1 MSNRNSSEPGVDDYI
16 FCSQCGKIIPSNI
29 ENGMCIKCDAPLDQP
44 SQPSQ
49 PVVHKRTN
57 PTKLWEEYFPYI
69 EIRPLQEQIIEKI
82 SEENK
87 TQKHVVIQAAN
98 GVGKTIAILTALLP
112 LCMEKKKTIVYCCR
126 THQQMSRVIEELK
139 MIKQLKPIS
148 GIALRGRKE
157 LCLHPIVQKFAI
169 DAGNAADI
177 CRHLKKEN
185 KCKHF
190 SNLVKKDIKNKVE
203 ELTKKQVLDS
213 LEIFKIGKSLD
224 VCPYEISK
232 KIIPNVDVIAA
243 SYQHIFNP
251 GIQMNFLMNL
261 DKELKDIIL
270 VIDEAHNLPS
280 TAVDISS
287 STLSNFSIE
296 NAQAEA
302 MKYKMGEV
310 YDLLEALSAIL
321 IDESSSMEVKDE
333 LVFSPEE
340 FIKKVEK
347 RADQKIDSQLLKSLD
362 RLADF
367 VKEIQTKQN
376 KAPLSY
382 TSSVVSYLKQL
393 IETKGR
399 DDYAH
404 FILKT
409 ESKAGNIVPKLLT
422 QSLDPRTITGELL
435 EKVHMSVSLS
445 GTLDPIEAYTSLIGI
460 PDEKLKNLSLPSPY
474 KKENHVTLVIDKVS
488 SKLEDRIPATFIT
501 MLDVITEVAES
512 TPKNVG
518 IFCAS
523 YVVMRSIL
531 ETGLERALSK
541 PLYIAHQGMSSRDN
555 DKLIQDFKNES
566 RRKGGVLISV
576 LGGRSSEGS
585 DYPAGE
591 MQSVIIIGIPYA
603 KPIPTV
609 KASID
614 YLEKQFPTKGREFG
628 YNIPAITRASQAAGR
643 PIRSLEDYAAI
654 ILMDYRFAR
663 HYYKKHLPVW
673 LKDNLHLVQPERK
686 ILEEKLNK
694 FYEYHE
700 N

>member
-16 FCSQCGKIIPSNI
+16 FCSQCGKIIPSSI
-29 ENGMCIKCDAPLDQP
+29 ENGMCTKCDAPLNQP
-44 SQPSQ
+44 AQPI
-49 PVVHKRTN
+49 VHKRTN
-57 PTKLWEEYFPYI
+57 PNEVWEEYFPYI
-69 EIRPLQEQIIEKI
+69 EIRPLQNQIIEMI
-82 SEENK
+82 SKENK
-87 TQKHVVIQAAN
+87 SKKHIVIQAAN

-112 LCMEKKKTIVYCCR
+112 ICLEKKKTIVYCCR

-148 GIALRGRKE
+148 GLALRGRKE
-157 LCLHPIVQKFAI
+157 LCLHPIIQKFAL

-177 CRHLKKEN
+177 CRYLKKEN
-185 KCKHF
+185 KCKYF
-190 SNLVKKDIKNKVE
+190 SNLVKKNIKGKIE
-203 ELTKKQVLDS
+203 EITKKQVLDS
-213 LEIFKIGKSLD
+213 LEIFKIGKSLE
-224 VCPYEISK
+224 VCPYEVSK

-243 SYQHIFNP
+243 SYQHVFNP
-251 GIQMNFLMNL
+251 GIQMNFLLNL

-270 VIDEAHNLPS
+270 VVDEAHNLPS

-296 NAQAEA
+296 NAQTEA

-321 IDESSSMEVKDE
+321 IDESSSMEINEE
-333 LVFSPEE
+333 LVFSPADL
-340 FIKKVEK
+340 IKKVEK
-347 RADQKIDSQLLKSLD
+347 RANQKIDSQLLKSLD

-367 VKEIQTKQN
+367 VKEIQAKQN

-382 TSSVVSYLKQL
+382 TSAVVSYLKQL

-404 FILKT
+404 FIQKT

-422 QSLDPRTITGELL
+422 QSLDPRTITGDIFD
-435 EKVHMSVSLS
+435 KVYMSVSLS

-460 PDEKLKNLSLPSPY
+460 PNEKLRSLSLPSPY

-488 SKLEDRIPATFIT
+488 SKLEDRIPATFTT
-501 MLDVITEVAES
+501 MLEVITEVVES

-523 YVVMRSIL
+523 YVIMKSIL
-531 ETGLERALSK
+531 DTGLERAISK
-541 PLYIAHQGMSSRDN
+541 PLFIAHQGMSSRDN
-555 DKLIQDFKNES
+555 DKLIKEFKNES
-566 RRKGGVLISV
+566 RKKGGVLISV

-585 DYPAGE
+585 DYPASE
-591 MQSVIIIGIPYA
+591 MESVIIVGIPYA

-614 YLEKQFPTKGREFG
+614 YLEKQFPTQGREFG

-643 PIRSLEDYAAI
+643 PIRSLEDYAVI

-663 HYYKKHLPVW
+663 HYYKKHLPIW
-673 LKDNLHLVQPERK
+673 LKDNLHLVQPEK
-686 ILEEKLNK
+686 KTIKEKLSK
-694 FYEYHE
+694 FYEYHG